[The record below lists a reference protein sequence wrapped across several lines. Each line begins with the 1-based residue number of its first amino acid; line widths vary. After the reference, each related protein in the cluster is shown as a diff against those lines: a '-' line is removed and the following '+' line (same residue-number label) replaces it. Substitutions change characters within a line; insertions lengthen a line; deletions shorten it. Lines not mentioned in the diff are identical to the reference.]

1 MHPGTIINDWID
13 QSQIGSLNV
22 QTVETKPLFLTASS
36 FPKGPEEL
44 TRVSGENFYKL
55 YGTDIKFSEHGQP
68 AIQAAA
74 VIDAGGE
81 LLVKRVVAEDS
92 TLANIIFLATVNT
105 DTVQKT
111 NDQGDLL
118 YIDDN
123 GEETTTETDTIAIA
137 STSASIKWSAVSI
150 ENCRSFDEV
159 KEQAA
164 KLYDPENGVYPILYV
179 ADVGRGNIIKSIRL
193 TPNNEISISMGHEF
207 FTVSIYEGTTRVDSG
222 TATFD
227 SIVYKK
233 RNYCFNEQSS
243 SQLQMYV
250 DEDAYDAYVQLLSDI
265 SGIEVDQVR
274 TYNLLNGTTAR
285 GAKIP
290 SINIDE
296 DSIDLNTMYGI
307 SLASGSNGSFGDKP
321 ANTEAWT
328 KQLVNFF
335 DGSYTNAIYDLDDYK
350 IGAVVDACYPYEVKE
365 AIAKL
370 VDFRADCVFLRDMC
384 LDVHSYS
391 DALLIKN
398 NFTINNKFIANYLT
412 YYQIYDPSTRRK
424 IKVTMMYDLAQCLV
438 NGFNSG
444 IENPTAGIAN
454 GYILSSAIEGTL
466 NFVPRI
472 IPTVNQKELL
482 DDLRVNYAIFY
493 EGDCIVQSLYSS
505 QDEYTQLSFINNVMA
520 IQKIIRVI
528 RSVCPK
534 KRYTFINGGDFT
546 TYANDVQDVLDEYK
560 DSFDI
565 LQFEY
570 TKNILESNNKIF
582 HASIKFAFKDWAQ
595 TEIFDIYAINNN
607 ALDNR

>member
-1 MHPGTIINDWID
+1 MHPGTIINPWID
-13 QSQIGSLNV
+13 QSQISSLNIK
-22 QTVETKPLFLTASS
+22 TVETKPLFLTASS
-36 FPKGPEEL
+36 FPKGPEAL
-44 TRVSGENFYKL
+44 TRVSGEDFYTI
-55 YGTDIKFSEHGQP
+55 YGTEIKFSEHGQP

-74 VIDAGGE
+74 IIDAGGE
-81 LLVKRVVAEDS
+81 LLVKRIVADDA
-92 TLANIIFLATVNT
+92 TLSNIIFLATVNT

-111 NDQGDLL
+111 NEQGDLL
-118 YIDDN
+118 YIDEN

-137 STSASIKWSAVSI
+137 STSANIKWTAVSI
-150 ENCRSFDEV
+150 ENCKTFDEV

-164 KLYDPENGVYPILYV
+164 KLYDPENGVYPILTI
-179 ADVGRGNIIKSIRL
+179 ADVGRGNIVKAIRL

-207 FTVSIYEGTTRVDSG
+207 YTVAIYEGTTRVDSG

-227 SIVYKK
+227 SVVYKNV
-233 RNYCFNEQSS
+233 NYCFNEQTS
-243 SQLQMYV
+243 SQVMMYV
-250 DEDAYDAYVQLLSDI
+250 DEDAHDALIQSLADI
-265 SGIEVDQVR
+265 SGVDADKIR
-274 TYNLLNGTTAR
+274 SYNLLNCTTNK
-285 GAKIP
+285 GAAIP
-290 SINIDE
+290 GITVDE
-296 DSIDLNTMYGI
+296 DSIDLDTMYGV

-321 ANTEAWT
+321 ANTAAWT

-335 DGSYTNAIYDLDDYK
+335 NGTYTNAIYDLDDYK
-350 IGAVVDACYPYEVKE
+350 IGATVDACYPYEVKE
-365 AIAKL
+365 AIAEL
-370 VDFRADCVFLRDMC
+370 VTFREDCVFFRDMC

-398 NFTINNKFIANYLT
+398 NFAINNKFIANYLT
-412 YYQIYDPSTRRK
+412 YYQIHDPVTKRK

-454 GYILSSAIEGTL
+454 GYILSNAIEGTL

-472 IPTVNQKELL
+472 IPSVNQKELL

-493 EGDCIVQSLYSS
+493 DGDCIVQSLYSAN
-505 QDEYTQLSFINNVMA
+505 DEYTQLSFINNVMA
-520 IQKIIRVI
+520 IQKVIRVV
-528 RSVCPK
+528 RTVCPK

-546 TYANDVQDVLDEYK
+546 SYATDVQDVLDEYK

-565 LQFEY
+565 LTFEY

-607 ALDNR
+607 ALDN